1 MPNAI
6 ISIER
11 NGGFGIAVVQRLCKT
26 SIKKN
31 LYFEIKDKVIEETFN
46 GVHVEKH
53 PKKVKVYGVDSTKA
67 VRARLIEILMERVM
81 YHKDKF
87 TAPILWEEMRSMEVK
102 KSGKVEHSDKTHD
115 DNVFSYLM
123 ALYVWYE
130 GKNLL
135 ENFNIRKCTIKT
147 DEMEDI
153 EELDIE
159 DALEKKT
166 AIDFRSS
173 EFEANEDISRELEW
187 IEANKYV
194 TSDDIKTKQY
204 IDNYI
209 NRNTMIGYIQ
219 STNTKYNITIT
230 DHRGIEDN
238 MAGSVTLNSID
249 NPQYPGH
256 IDMPDSIFTDD
267 NDDMNDILDVD
278 DINNSF
284 VNGNMYAEYHTP
296 LAGNLSRFYDE
307 L

>member
-1 MPNAI
+1 
-6 ISIER
+6 
-11 NGGFGIAVVQRLCKT
+11 
-26 SIKKN
+26 
-31 LYFEIKDKVIEETFN
+31 
-46 GVHVEKH
+46 
-53 PKKVKVYGVDSTKA
+53 
-67 VRARLIEILMERVM
+67 MERVM

-256 IDMPDSIFTDD
+256 TDMPDSIFTDD